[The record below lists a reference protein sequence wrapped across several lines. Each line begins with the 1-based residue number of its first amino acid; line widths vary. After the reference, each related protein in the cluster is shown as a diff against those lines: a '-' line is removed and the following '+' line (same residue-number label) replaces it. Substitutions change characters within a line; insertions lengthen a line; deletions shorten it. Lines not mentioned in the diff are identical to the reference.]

1 MPPVDPSTQPASLLR
16 TAIFDV
22 LTRAALRR
30 LSDRVLGWVFK
41 SPVVR

>member
-1 MPPVDPSTQPASLLR
+1 
-16 TAIFDV
+16 V